1 MDEQRTHDPGD
12 PRNGHRRRARRTGVQ
27 RLHRFVP
34 HLVAGPV
41 PHRRGR
47 HGHGHPGAA
56 RGRTVVRTRR
66 RRQRVRLGPGAG
78 LGPTAPPGRH
88 LADQRRMAV
97 RPRPRARQRDRGAVH
112 RGRTRPDPGR
122 AGTPTPRP
130 ARRRP
135 GDPRCDRRPG
145 RRLDQPPGALRQGSH
160 QPGVTGSTRQ
170 PNPGR
175 ILQPLA
181 GSNRP
186 LASLLIPGPLPSGT
200 HAGGV
205 DIYYSTVEDRRAPSF
220 YKLVEGDAVTRL
232 SSWLLR
238 HKRIVLL
245 SWLVVFA
252 GGVALTPTVNQR
264 MSTNFSV
271 PGQPG
276 YQANL
281 AIAETYG
288 SGGHAHP
295 TVAVV
300 TLPPGTTVDS
310 PGIRDHLRRAFES
323 FARDPDARVASY
335 AAGDRRFVSAD
346 RRTTYALVFGGDH
359 GDDPTRAVAAL
370 PPGTTVRVTGID
382 QLSSHGSESPGAEVV
397 NLTLIGAVG
406 ALAVLVFVFGS
417 LLALAPLLVAAVAI
431 LATLLLVLPVPFLRS
446 VGFAGMLIPLVSA
459 LVTLT
464 LLPVL
469 LAGAGPRLDWPRTRL
484 RREAA
489 SSRAWTAWAR
499 GVVRARWAAT
509 VISVAALA
517 VLGVFALDIQ
527 VGEARAGSLASTGP
541 AADGLVRLRE
551 AGVPSGVLTPIE
563 VLVPSGNDPRA
574 VAARLAGVPGVWTA
588 VAPDG
593 PAWRRRGT
601 ALVQVQPLAE
611 PGTRAGQQTIRRVR
625 AAVAQ
630 VAPGGQVGGVGAE
643 DLDFAAAVYGRFPLM
658 VAVIAA
664 ITLVL
669 LARAF
674 RSLLL
679 AAKAVV
685 VDLLSI
691 GAVLGAVVV
700 VWQQGHGSHAIAGI
714 PGTGALDGFVPLFVF
729 AFLFGLSMDYEV
741 FLLARMREAY
751 DRTGTTAQAVVE
763 GVGRTGR
770 LVTSAA
776 LILFLAFAS
785 LAGARDT
792 VTKIFATALGAG
804 ILLDATVV
812 RSLLVPALVSLLGRW
827 NWWLPGW
834 AARPLRVAPSGAPAE
849 PATGDPL
856 LRAAREPGGG

>member
-1 MDEQRTHDPGD
+1 
-12 PRNGHRRRARRTGVQ
+12 
-27 RLHRFVP
+27 
-34 HLVAGPV
+34 
-41 PHRRGR
+41 
-47 HGHGHPGAA
+47 
-56 RGRTVVRTRR
+56 
-66 RRQRVRLGPGAG
+66 
-78 LGPTAPPGRH
+78 
-88 LADQRRMAV
+88 
-97 RPRPRARQRDRGAVH
+97 
-112 RGRTRPDPGR
+112 
-122 AGTPTPRP
+122 
-130 ARRRP
+130 
-135 GDPRCDRRPG
+135 
-145 RRLDQPPGALRQGSH
+145 
-160 QPGVTGSTRQ
+160 
-170 PNPGR
+170 
-175 ILQPLA
+175 
-181 GSNRP
+181 

-431 LATLLLVLPVPFLRS
+431 LATLLLVGLLTVVTDVNLIVEYLVALIGLGVAIDYSLLLVTRWREERANGHAGAVAVHRAMATAGRSVLLSGTTVAIGLLSLVVLPVPFLRS